1 VIRLIWMFCLAYSW
15 FRIATQ
21 MTRIG
26 ADFFATNFH
35 EFSRIM
41 DIEDWS
47 GFYKTLVAA

>member
-1 VIRLIWMFCLAYSW
+1 
-15 FRIATQ
+15 

-35 EFSRIM
+35 EFSRMM

-47 GFYKTLVAA
+47 GFYRTLVAGEECPLGYYVY